1 MSHHTRL
8 NLLLIA
14 LTGASVSPL
23 ANCLGLSFPA
33 VDFVM
38 PCAIVGGLGLIA
50 EFYRRKQDEQFVTIV
65 AVLMQLVAYTTCY
78 TTLMYA
84 VCALGQPLIDEQ
96 MMSFDA
102 VCGVHLPS
110 VVAWSHQHPAIERTL
125 FLAYNTMLPQT
136 ALVIAV
142 LGFGNQ
148 RRELEGFMRQ
158 FFLSSLLVLAV
169 FAICP
174 AAGPFTGYGY
184 EPAADQTRY
193 LEHFRAL
200 RCGERTLITWRN
212 AEGLITFPSF
222 HTTWALLLTYAFR
235 RNRWLFAPS
244 LILNLA
250 VIVSTLT
257 TGWHYFADVLSGVA
271 VAVFAIAVSHAI
283 ELSFAQCEPFTRAR
297 AVFSQSIPSPA
308 G

>member
-1 MSHHTRL
+1 MSLHTRL

-14 LTGASVSPL
+14 LTAANVFVL

-33 VDFVM
+33 ADLVM
-38 PCAIVGGLGLIA
+38 PCAIVGGLGLVA
-50 EFYRRKQDEQFVTIV
+50 EFYRRKQNEQFVTIT
-65 AVLMQLVAYTTCY
+65 AVLMQFVAYTTCF

-84 VCALGQPLIDEQ
+84 VCALGRPLIDEQ

-102 VCGVHLPS
+102 AYGVSLPS
-110 VVAWSHQHPAIERTL
+110 IVAWTRQHPTIQRAL
-125 FLAYNTMLPQT
+125 CLAYDTMLPQT

-148 RRELEGFMRQ
+148 LRELQDFVRQ
-158 FFLSSLLVLAV
+158 FLLGSLLVLAA
-169 FAICP
+169 FAIWP

-184 EPAADQTRY
+184 ETTADQARY
-193 LEHFRAL
+193 LDHFHTL
-200 RCGERTLITWRN
+200 RSGERTLITWRN

-244 LILNLA
+244 LLLNLA
-250 VIVSTLT
+250 VIASTLT
-257 TGWHYFADVLSGVA
+257 TGWHYFADVISGVA
-271 VAVFAIAVSHAI
+271 VAVVAITVSHAV
-283 ELSFAQCEPFTRAR
+283 ELSFAYEPVTRVR
-297 AVFSQSIPSPA
+297 AVFSRSIPSPVA
-308 G
+308 